1 MLRLQVGFGGGPLGL
16 QLGDPLACFRL
27 GVLSPAPWSRLGGV
41 SSCLRVGV
49 LLVLGI
55 LSVSTVLRERE

>member
-27 GVLSPAPWSRLGGV
+27 GVLRPWSRLGGV